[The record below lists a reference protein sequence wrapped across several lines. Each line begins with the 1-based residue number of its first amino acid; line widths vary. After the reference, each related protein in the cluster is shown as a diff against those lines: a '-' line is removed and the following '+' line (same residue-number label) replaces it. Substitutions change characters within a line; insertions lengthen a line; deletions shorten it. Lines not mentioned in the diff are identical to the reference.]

1 MVVEACKI
9 SRFNLGYYR
18 NGFWQYIV
26 DRREKSEHILAP
38 DLALAQAVPGC
49 DIALRGFE
57 SSVIHAQ
64 VE

>member
-1 MVVEACKI
+1 M
-9 SRFNLGYYR
+9 
-18 NGFWQYIV
+18 